1 MKDHKTSDTAS
12 GTPRDHFRT
21 PRRPSPQSS
30 SKTSK
35 STTSKRTASPG
46 LSTLG
51 RAKKRASLPSSYH
64 AQSTLTQIDFVT
76 QTPHPDDEELDYIDD
91 NTGGGADARKA
102 AQPMSIDDDLSEEES
117 EYRPPRARPG
127 LSTLGMND
135 DHPKRRRKSA
145 VVQRAPLRKSQT
157 PKQSNGRGKRKTT
170 DKPPAKRDKTLTQ
183 MDFVR
188 RYITIDDDDDN
199 DVNMGYIPPAPE
211 EDSKEAGQKSHMAE
225 IKGVKSEPP
234 LSCIKRTRRAI
245 EAEVDLS
252 TGEPISQSDEAQRLA
267 KQPDPQDP
275 SKSDIPTTPQKPRR
289 LEIPSSQ
296 SPESPGLA
304 IITSSQFRSATRSP
318 QKKARLNF
326 ANPEN
331 SIKEES
337 PGASDMAGEYPD
349 QEVMIQNQT
358 PTHSRSIGRN
368 SPDTELPSS
377 QRNILPTGSSSAEV
391 SQQSA
396 PTDGDPPP
404 ERTQRER
411 TVIYETDAE
420 TDNDDLEEDTED
432 GPHTPTRP
440 HSPRLGSS
448 NEIHDRPQSPCDD
461 SQDLP
466 LPSAHT
472 YADPDSETLSEAPMS
487 DASMFYRR
495 VQPATQFPHEPIP
508 TLNTQKLSELFPN
521 EGSTQYPRQGN
532 AHHTQQRPILSS
544 QTQTQT
550 QTQSQA
556 TDQIEIVPESSPARD
571 HDEDVFQRPQPP
583 GSVVQ
588 VESSQPVD
596 RANNGLGGMLSR
608 SQLLTSSVMESIPMP
623 NFWIGS
629 QDSVGEPYS
638 LPER

>member
-1 MKDHKTSDTAS
+1 MKDHKTPDTAS
-12 GTPRDHFRT
+12 GTPRDYFRT
-21 PRRPSPQSS
+21 PRRRSPQPS

-35 STTSKRTASPG
+35 STTSKRTSSPG
-46 LSTLG
+46 LSTSG
-51 RAKKRASLPSSYH
+51 RAKKRASIPSSYR

-76 QTPHPDDEELDYIDD
+76 QTPHPDDDELDYID
-91 NTGGGADARKA
+91 NTGGSEDARKA
-102 AQPMSIDDDLSEEES
+102 AQPVSIDDDISEGDS
-117 EYRPPRARPG
+117 EYRPLRARPA

-135 DHPKRRRKSA
+135 DHPKRRSKTA
-145 VVQRAPLRKSQT
+145 VVQRAPLRMSQT
-157 PKQSNGRGKRKTT
+157 PKQSSGRGKRKST
-170 DKPPAKRDKTLTQ
+170 DKPPGKRDKTLTQ

-188 RYITIDDDDDN
+188 RYITIDDDDEN
-199 DVNMGYIPPAPE
+199 DMNMGYLPPAPE
-211 EDSKEAGQKSHMAE
+211 KDSKKAGQQSDMAE
-225 IKGVKSEPP
+225 SKGVKPEPP
-234 LSCIKRTRRAI
+234 LSCIKRPRRVL

-252 TGEPISQSDEAQRLA
+252 TGEPISQSDKTQSLP
-267 KQPDPQDP
+267 KQPGPQDP
-275 SKSDIPTTPQKPRR
+275 LKSDVPTTPRKPRR

-337 PGASDMAGEYPD
+337 PGAPDMAGESPD
-349 QEVMIQNQT
+349 EEDTIQNQT
-358 PTHSRSIGRN
+358 PTHIRPIGHD

-377 QRNILPTGSSSAEV
+377 QGNVLPTVSSSAEV
-391 SQQSA
+391 SQKSA
-396 PTDGDPPP
+396 PTDSDPPP
-404 ERTQRER
+404 ERAQRER

-420 TDNDDLEEDTED
+420 TDNDDLEDD
-432 GPHTPTRP
+432 VGGGFDTPTRA
-440 HSPRLGSS
+440 HSPQLGSS
-448 NEIHDRPQSPCDD
+448 NEIQDGPQSPCDD
-461 SQDLP
+461 SQVLP

-472 YADPDSETLSEAPMS
+472 CADPDSEPPSEAPMS

-521 EGSTQYPRQGN
+521 EGSTQYPRHSN
-532 AHHTQQRPILSS
+532 VHHSPRRPLLSS
-544 QTQTQT
+544 QT

-556 TDQIEIVPESSPARD
+556 TDQIEIVPESSPSRD
-571 HDEDVFQRPQPP
+571 HDEYVFQRPQPP

-596 RANNGLGGMLSR
+596 RAHHAPGGMLSR

>member
-1 MKDHKTSDTAS
+1 MKDHQTPDTAS
-12 GTPRDHFRT
+12 GTSRDYFRT
-21 PRRPSPQSS
+21 PRRLSPQSS
-30 SKTSK
+30 SKTSN
-35 STTSKRTASPG
+35 STTSKRTSSPG
-46 LSTLG
+46 LSTSG

-76 QTPHPDDEELDYIDD
+76 QTPHPDDDELDYID
-91 NTGGGADARKA
+91 NTGGGEDARKA
-102 AQPMSIDDDLSEEES
+102 VQPVSIDDDFSEGDS
-117 EYRPPRARPG
+117 EYRPLRARPAV
-127 LSTLGMND
+127 STLGMND
-135 DHPKRRRKSA
+135 DHPKRRRKSV
-145 VVQRAPLRKSQT
+145 VVQRAPLLRSQT
-157 PKQSNGRGKRKTT
+157 PKQSNGRGKRKST
-170 DKPPAKRDKTLTQ
+170 DKPATKRDKTLTQ

-199 DVNMGYIPPAPE
+199 DVNMGYLAPAPE
-211 EDSKEAGQKSHMAE
+211 KDSKDAGQQSDMAE
-225 IKGVKSEPP
+225 IMGVKPEPP
-234 LSCIKRTRRAI
+234 SSCIKRLRRVL
-245 EAEVDLS
+245 EVEVDLS
-252 TGEPISQSDEAQRLA
+252 TGGPISHSDETQSPT
-267 KQPDPQDP
+267 KQPELQDP
-275 SKSDIPTTPQKPRR
+275 PKPDIPTTPRKPRR

-318 QKKARLNF
+318 QKKPRLNF

-331 SIKEES
+331 SIKETS
-337 PGASDMAGEYPD
+337 PGAPGVAGESAD
-349 QEVMIQNQT
+349 EEDMVQNQT
-358 PTHSRSIGRN
+358 PTHSRPIGRD
-368 SPDTELPSS
+368 SPDPGLPSF
-377 QRNILPTGSSSAEV
+377 QGNVLPPVSSSAGV
-391 SQQSA
+391 SLQSA
-396 PTDGDPPP
+396 TTDGGPPP
-404 ERTQRER
+404 ERAQRER

-420 TDNDDLEEDTED
+420 TDNDDLEDDIGDGFDTL
-432 GPHTPTRP
+432 TRP
-440 HSPRLGSS
+440 HSPRLEGS
-448 NEIHDRPQSPCDD
+448 NEIHDGPQSPCDD

-472 YADPDSETLSEAPMS
+472 CVDPDSETLSEAPMS

-495 VQPATQFPHEPIP
+495 VQPATQFPHEPVP

-532 AHHTQQRPILSS
+532 THHSSQRPPLSF
-544 QTQTQT
+544 QTQT

-583 GSVVQ
+583 GSVIQ

-596 RANNGLGGMLSR
+596 RARHGPVGMLSR

>member
-1 MKDHKTSDTAS
+1 MKNYKTPDIVSE
-12 GTPRDHFRT
+12 TPRDRFRT

-35 STTSKRTASPG
+35 STTSKRTVSPG
-46 LSTLG
+46 LSTSG
-51 RAKKRASLPSSYH
+51 RPRKRASLPSSYH
-64 AQSTLTQIDFVT
+64 GQSTLTQIDFVT
-76 QTPHPDDEELDYIDD
+76 QTPHPDDDELDYID
-91 NTGGGADARKA
+91 NTGGGGDAHKP
-102 AQPMSIDDDLSEEES
+102 AQPVQVDDDLSEDT
-117 EYRPPRARPG
+117 EYRPSLPARSG

-145 VVQRAPLRKSQT
+145 VAQRAPLRKSQT
-157 PKQSNGRGKRKTT
+157 PRQGNVRGKRKST

-199 DVNMGYIPPAPE
+199 DVNMGYLPPPCE
-211 EDSKEAGQKSHMAE
+211 TDSKENVQQTNTTKKKELETEA
-225 IKGVKSEPP
+225 P
-234 LSCIKRTRRAI
+234 LSSTKRTHRVL

-252 TGEPISQSDEAQRLA
+252 TGEPISQSDETQSLKEPDLQR
-267 KQPDPQDP
+267 Q
-275 SKSDIPTTPQKPRR
+275 SKTENPITPRKPRR

-318 QKKARLNF
+318 QKKARLSFVNS
-326 ANPEN
+326 EI
-331 SIKEES
+331 SIKEEEALGV
-337 PGASDMAGEYPD
+337 PGMAEEPSNQD
-349 QEVMIQNQT
+349 DTMENQT
-358 PTHSRSIGRN
+358 PTQNRAISRN
-368 SPDTELPSS
+368 SPDPDLPSS
-377 QRNILPTGSSSAEV
+377 KHNTLSTV
-391 SQQSA
+391 SKVTVKSP
-396 PTDGDPPP
+396 PTDDEPLPG
-404 ERTQRER
+404 RTQRER

-420 TDNDDLEEDTED
+420 SDNDDLEGDIED
-432 GPHTPTRP
+432 GLDTPTRP
-440 HSPRLGSS
+440 RGPLLENLDEGHG
-448 NEIHDRPQSPCDD
+448 EPQSPCDD

-466 LPSAHT
+466 LPNAHT
-472 YADPDSETLSEAPMS
+472 YGDPDSAPPSEAPMS

-508 TLNTQKLSELFPN
+508 APNTQKLSELFPN
-521 EGSTQYPRQGN
+521 EGSTQYPRQVPTRGSLQL
-532 AHHTQQRPILSS
+532 ALPSS
-544 QTQTQT
+544 LT
-550 QTQSQA
+550 QTQSQV
-556 TDQIEIVPESSPARD
+556 TDQIELVPESSPARD
-571 HDEDVFQRPQPP
+571 NENSMDRDEDVFQRPRPP

-596 RANNGLGGMLSR
+596 RGHHGPGGILSR

-638 LPER
+638 LPE